1 MKNLTN
7 KFLKVI
13 GNLLILSLGLFII
26 YNLSTNLWYAFTSE
40 NTCSNQDNLFSYVL
54 CAFVYTFTST
64 VISIIKII
72 GPLLCILGLV
82 IGTTGTILSLKF
94 IIDEMFGITDDGNG
108 FITNI
113 IMGIASAGILY
124 VSYTYFIESWLYD
137 LVAQYFVNM

>member
-1 MKNLTN
+1 MKNLIN

-13 GNLLILSLGLFII
+13 GNILILSLGLFII
-26 YNLSTNLWYAFTSE
+26 YSFSTNLWYAFTSE
-40 NTCSNQDNLFSYVL
+40 STCSNQDNLFSYVL
-54 CAFVYTFTST
+54 CAFVYTFAST
-64 VISIIKII
+64 VISIFKII
-72 GPLLCILGLV
+72 GPLLCLLGLV

-94 IIDEMFGITDDGNG
+94 IIDEMFGNTDDGNG